1 MRACPSPDQTGPLQ
15 GSFLEATPSPVE
27 TVCLLPWDFPGE
39 VTPFMKTL
47 RAICFQGSGPTQAG
61 SPDTHGRICLPRC
74 VKGRPTSACRADLP
88 GPLPVQADFPEALLA
103 EPAEF
108 PSHCLA
114 HEEAGGAAA
123 PSLWRRTARLTSLH
137 LCSLHTVLSLRLDPP
152 CLWGREADPD
162 PSFGGGWG
170 PP

>member
-1 MRACPSPDQTGPLQ
+1 MPQSRPEWPFAGQLPGGYTIPCGDCVPSAPL
-15 GSFLEATPSPVE
+15 GLSRRGHSLHEDSSEGHLFSRVRSHPGW
-27 TVCLLPWDFPGE
+27 LP
-39 VTPFMKTL
+39 
-47 RAICFQGSGPTQAG
+47 RH
-61 SPDTHGRICLPRC
+61 THGRICLPRC
-74 VKGRPTSACRADLP
+74 VKGRPTSARRADPP

-108 PSHCLA
+108 PSYCLA

-123 PSLWRRTARLTSLH
+123 PSLRRRTARPTSLH
-137 LCSLHTVLSLRLDPP
+137 LCSLHAVLSLRLDPP
-152 CLWGREADPD
+152 CLWRREADPD